1 MGIPGLNNGTPG
13 AVQVSCHLD
22 VPLETPGSGIEGED
36 VQVKRWPDS
45 GGLGDRRR
53 QREKGFKAGFSQA
66 PLSISLENMDQEK
79 ENSFQT
85 LLV

>member
-45 GGLGDRRR
+45 GGLGDRRLLR
-53 QREKGFKAGFSQA
+53 ASWLAPEDSADKGKWYRNG
-66 PLSISLENMDQEK
+66 I
-79 ENSFQT
+79 
-85 LLV
+85 

>member
-45 GGLGDRRR
+45 GVPQG
-53 QREKGFKAGFSQA
+53 QNVAK
-66 PLSISLENMDQEK
+66 
-79 ENSFQT
+79 NS
-85 LLV
+85 